1 MTPPFTIHIRLFSL
15 SRSRSRSLFPSL
27 FLCLSL
33 PLPLSFS
40 LSLSLSSRLY
50 SEYTTYTLPKLRTL
64 STLSSIFISV
74 KYWLDFGVE
83 RWGKGEVQGQNE
95 RRSCDGRKKKKR
107 KKTFFSTIFRF
118 FRRSF
123 FISFSLLFSPFHDF
137 SSPPLC
143 RTAIGVRSNLSA
155 FSRINFSTISKI

>member
-1 MTPPFTIHIRLFSL
+1 MCDSTVYNPYTSLLPFAISFAFSL
-15 SRSRSRSLFPSL
+15 SLSLS
-27 FLCLSL
+27 LSL

-83 RWGKGEVQGQNE
+83 RWGKGKVGGSGSTNGGRVMDE
-95 RRSCDGRKKKKR
+95 RKKKE
-107 KKTFFSTIFRF
+107 KKLF

-123 FISFSLLFSPFHDF
+123 DFSGDLSLSSFPSLFSSLL
-137 SSPPLC
+137 
-143 RTAIGVRSNLSA
+143 
-155 FSRINFSTISKI
+155 STISLLHHHVEPPSVFVRISLRSRE